1 MVILTGERD
10 QTLLAT
16 FLSSTSSSSV
26 VLPVFFFFS
35 DEDAMLSYLSFL
47 MSINY
52 YPPRDAF
59 AADSS
64 SGIRGTAENSTRT
77 QGVLSLLGYRTQ
89 TREANMAA
97 HEEVGSTYVIKSLK
111 SLRTNMG
118 TLLQMNIYIYEQ
130 TVIDNL
136 FNLCSVKYDNR
147 EVAFEA
153 RFVVKTLD
161 RKSRLFRPPAALTRV
176 NRAEDEA
183 AGLLRDGDRRVCPTR
198 VYSCFVAGQQTH
210 GRDRAAHVA
219 RHRGDDDHHH
229 RTGTRRR
236 CGGLEKEKGKKEK
249 WER

>member
-1 MVILTGERD
+1 MTTQRNATFTGTRRSLY
-10 QTLLAT
+10 QTLNQDMTA
-16 FLSSTSSSSV
+16 SV
-26 VLPVFFFFS
+26 CS
-35 DEDAMLSYLSFL
+35 DVTVK
-47 MSINY
+47 SI
-52 YPPRDAF
+52 
-59 AADSS
+59 
-64 SGIRGTAENSTRT
+64 
-77 QGVLSLLGYRTQ
+77 Q
-89 TREANMAA
+89 
-97 HEEVGSTYVIKSLK
+97 
-111 SLRTNMG
+111 
-118 TLLQMNIYIYEQ
+118 
-130 TVIDNL
+130 
-136 FNLCSVKYDNR
+136 LCSVKYDNR

-229 RTGTRRR
+229 RTGTRMR